1 MKRIGI
7 FGLGQFGMTL
17 LENMADQH
25 VELLAVDVD
34 LDKVESVKDLVTRAV
49 CLTNVSEDTMASAG
63 TGDLEVAVVTI
74 GEDFAASVLTTA
86 ILKRLH
92 VPRIIA
98 RASSDMHEQVLRAV
112 GATEIVRPEKEVSM
126 QLAARLLIP
135 GLQTF
140 LSLDTKHRIIE
151 VTAPKDLV
159 GKTLMESD
167 FRNRYRLNIIA
178 IRRGTM
184 GPDGRLLET
193 INEMPAGADRI
204 EAGDIL
210 ILLGTDK
217 ATSAFMG

>member
-1 MKRIGI
+1 
-7 FGLGQFGMTL
+7 MTL
-17 LENMADQH
+17 LDNMADQN

-34 LDKVESVKDLVTRAV
+34 LDKVEAVKDMVTRAV
-49 CLTNVSEDTMASAG
+49 CLTAVTEDTMAAAG

-86 ILKRLH
+86 ILGRLK

-112 GATEIVRPEKEVSM
+112 GATEIVRPEKEVSL

-140 LSLDTKHRIIE
+140 LSLDTNHRIIE

-178 IRRGTM
+178 IRRVTRAANGQVS
-184 GPDGRLLET
+184 EA
-193 INEMPAGADRI
+193 INEMPAGSDHI
-204 EAGDIL
+204 EEGDIL

-217 ATSAFMG
+217 ATSAFVR